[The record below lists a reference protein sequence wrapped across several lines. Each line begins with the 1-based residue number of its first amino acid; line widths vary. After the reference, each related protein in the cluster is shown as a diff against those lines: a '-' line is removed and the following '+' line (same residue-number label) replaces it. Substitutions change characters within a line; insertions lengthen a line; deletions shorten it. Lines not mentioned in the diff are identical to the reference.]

1 MVHNEERIIPFRLAN
16 ENDKLKIKHRLGFL
30 SLSLYLFSGSTNQTL
45 DSEFNVNTPSV
56 IVLDIP

>member
-30 SLSLYLFSGSTNQTL
+30 SFSLSLFSGSTNQTL